1 MDNGFS
7 LVELMIVL
15 LITAVLAA
23 ISIPAYQHHLIA
35 AHRREA
41 ASELLQGALSLE
53 TTYQRTHRYDNAS
66 LSSINLNS
74 TEYYD
79 FKLNTTAHT
88 AVWTRCHFVHLN
100 LHCFVTHKSRRTF
113 QFTVY
118 MARSHISAYCQIS
131 ALRCATIIFYVLT
144 MSTWL

>member
-88 AVWTRCHFVHLN
+88 FTLRAIPNTEDTQCGTLSI
-100 LHCFVTHKSRRTF
+100 TQSGEQGYTGTASSSRE
-113 QFTVY
+113 
-118 MARSHISAYCQIS
+118 C
-131 ALRCATIIFYVLT
+131 
-144 MSTWL
+144 W